1 MRSNLK
7 TEESQ
12 NQALENEPQT
22 LKFASF
28 QDQIQAEQFLLHINN
43 YNEIEQFTLKTELK
57 RDLHSM
63 LDKFVIQQA
72 QHTTLF
78 QTM

>member
-12 NQALENEPQT
+12 NQALENEPQA

-43 YNEIEQFTLKTELK
+43 YNEIE
-57 RDLHSM
+57 
-63 LDKFVIQQA
+63 
-72 QHTTLF
+72 
-78 QTM
+78 